1 MRIAAYVHGY
11 LPHLP
16 AGSETMLHEMMLALG
31 AAGHHTKVFTVN
43 HPERNTSW
51 TYEGIPVTNRTTETA
66 ADLQVAA
73 WRPDVIV
80 SHHAVA
86 VRAIPLAAEL
96 GAASAVIVHNDFHLS
111 QALVKARPG
120 LLVANT
126 QWVANK
132 LNRPHQ
138 MVNAV
143 VVHPPVDPAKHRV
156 DQRGD
161 MIGMINFYA
170 MKNPH
175 MFWRLAVRFPDYKFL
190 AVKGA
195 YGHQEL
201 RSLPNVE
208 VIEPTTNM
216 RADVWSR
223 LRVLLVPSKYESYG
237 KGPVEAAASGIPSL
251 AAPTPGLREALGRG
265 ATFCPRINN
274 RAWETALQAL
284 MEDPAAYER
293 ASAAALARSAE
304 IEAGR
309 PAEMARWVSAVESL
323 PLPE

>member
-16 AGSETMLHEMMLALG
+16 AGSETMLHEMILALG
-31 AAGHHTKVFTVN
+31 EAGHDTKVFTVN
-43 HPERNTSW
+43 HPQRNTSW
-51 TYEGIPVTNRTTETA
+51 KWEGVPVTNRTTETA

-80 SHHAVA
+80 SHHAIA

-111 QALVKARPG
+111 QALAKAGPG

-132 LNRPHQ
+132 LNRPHHQ
-138 MVNAV
+138 VKAI
-143 VVHPPVDPAKHRV
+143 VVHPPVDPAKHRTEP
-156 DQRGD
+156 GD

-175 MFWRLAVRFPDYKFL
+175 LFWRLALRFPDYKFL

-208 VIEPTTNM
+208 VIEPTTDM

-251 AAPTPGLREALGRG
+251 AAPTPGLREALGHG
-265 ATFCPRINN
+265 ATFCPRING
-274 RAWETALQAL
+274 RAWEDALAAL
-284 MEDPAAYER
+284 MEDPAAWAA

-309 PAEMARWVSAVESL
+309 GAEMARWVDAIEAL